1 MFRLSD
7 DLPEQP
13 ESALPGT
20 SHGRRKF
27 APVPLGIF
35 SGILALGVEFF
46 GLFLLAWGM
55 APTSIGCGAGRAA
68 SMTGAMLVISG
79 ALFAVIAA
87 IGIGIMREARESQ
100 LRRRSYVLTF
110 GAIYLLG
117 SLPLLALAP
126 LFGSCFDF

>member
-1 MFRLSD
+1 MFRPSD
-7 DLPEQP
+7 DLPERP
-13 ESALPGT
+13 ESAAPESQEGT
-20 SHGRRKF
+20 RKF
-27 APVPLGIF
+27 APVPLGVF
-35 SGILALGVEFF
+35 SGMLALGAEFF

-68 SMTGAMLVISG
+68 SMTGAMLVIS
-79 ALFAVIAA
+79 LSIFAIVAA

-100 LRRRSYVLTF
+100 LRRRSYLLTF

>member
-1 MFRLSD
+1 MYRLSD
-7 DLPEQP
+7 EPPDQPEASLPE
-13 ESALPGT
+13 
-20 SHGRRKF
+20 SHQGSRRF

-35 SGILALGVEFF
+35 SGILGLGAEFF

-68 SMTGAMLVISG
+68 SMSGVMLVISLSIFG
-79 ALFAVIAA
+79 VIAA
-87 IGIGIMREARESQ
+87 VGTGIMREARESQ

-110 GAIYLLG
+110 GAVYLLG

-126 LFGSCFDF
+126 LFGSCFDL

>member
-1 MFRLSD
+1 MFRPSD
-7 DLPEQP
+7 DLPERPDASLP
-13 ESALPGT
+13 ESHEG
-20 SHGRRKF
+20 SRKF

-35 SGILALGVEFF
+35 SGILALAAEFF

-68 SMTGAMLVISG
+68 SMTGVMLVISIG
-79 ALFAVIAA
+79 IFAVVAA
-87 IGIGIMREARESQ
+87 VGVGIMREARESQ
-100 LRRRSYVLTF
+100 LRRRSYLLTL
-110 GAIYLLG
+110 GAVYVLG

>member
-1 MFRLSD
+1 MYRLPD
-7 DLPEQP
+7 DQPNRPEASLPE
-13 ESALPGT
+13 
-20 SHGRRKF
+20 SHQGSRKF

-35 SGILALGVEFF
+35 SGMLALGAEFF

-79 ALFAVIAA
+79 AIFAAIAA
-87 IGIGIMREARESQ
+87 IGISIMREARESQ